1 MYVRAITTAIG
12 VAAFSACAMAD
23 SGSHAMPYAGQDG
36 RPIASLSDRDID
48 ALLAGEGHGYAKAA
62 ELNGYPGP
70 AHVLELADDL
80 NLSDIQRA
88 EVQAIFDGMNA
99 EARSLGAAL
108 VEVEAALDS
117 AFESGDMDAATLEE
131 LVARSADIEAQ
142 LRTVHLEAHLQTK
155 PLMNRHQ
162 IMLYNKE
169 RGYSDQRGMH
179 GGHANE

>member
-1 MYVRAITTAIG
+1 MYIRAITIAIG
-12 VAAFSACAMAD
+12 MAAFSAGAMAD

-36 RPIASLSDRDID
+36 RAIASLSDRDID

-80 NLSDIQRA
+80 KLTDIQRA

-108 VEVEAALDS
+108 VETESALDA
-117 AFESGDMDAATLEE
+117 AFESGGIDRATLEAM
-131 LVARSADIEAQ
+131 VAYSAEIEAK
-142 LRTVHLEAHLQTK
+142 LRAVHLEAHLQTK
-155 PLMNRHQ
+155 PIMTRHQ
-162 IMLYNKE
+162 IMVYNSA
-169 RGYSDQRGMH
+169 RGYGSQGH
-179 GGHANE
+179 QGGHTHD